1 MTVLRLKDGKPDG
14 VILDGVSEPLA
25 QAVASN
31 LNHGAGQSGFVY
43 RVERERIGDS
53 RGSAVSVRS

>member
-25 QAVASN
+25 RAVANN
-31 LNHGAGQSGFVY
+31 LNHEAGQSGFVY
-43 RVERERIGDS
+43 RVKSNDS
-53 RGSAVSVRS
+53 RGSADSVRS